1 MGFIL
6 PLSMVD
12 TQTHSLLEAVER
24 AATPTNSNQ
33 IRKIVSN
40 TNNAFITYIFPRAPK
55 SALPCACNTCDATA
69 PETFSTNT
77 HTYRTKLLF
86 KQNNPILLW
95 FRYESKKESSCLLHL
110 ICIDLFIIC
119 RAGIHMQSGANSFR
133 SHSIWMC
140 VCVLMLMLML
150 EVRAI
155 TSTNHMRTRPTAFIS
170 HQSFSFLFGEFAHN
184 SEGEHRS
191 LCGHLLLLR
200 GKSLFIISVSQRCST
215 MDVRKGITKQTQ
227 KKISKIFSHF
237 FLCVRLFANR
247 YRSWA
252 KKKKMNWGK
261 NCVFAIKSQ

>member
-12 TQTHSLLEAVER
+12 THSLLEAVER

-110 ICIDLFIIC
+110 ICIDLFIIW

-140 VCVLMLMLML
+140 VCVCVDVDVDARSTRDYLYESHAHTSDRIHIAPKFFVSIRWVCTQFWGRTPKFMRAFASFAWEKFVHHFCKPAVFYHGCSERNNQTNTEENFGNIFSLLL
-150 EVRAI
+150 VRAVI
-155 TSTNHMRTRPTAFIS
+155 R
-170 HQSFSFLFGEFAHN
+170 Q
-184 SEGEHRS
+184 
-191 LCGHLLLLR
+191 
-200 GKSLFIISVSQRCST
+200 SVS
-215 MDVRKGITKQTQ
+215 
-227 KKISKIFSHF
+227 
-237 FLCVRLFANR
+237 
-247 YRSWA
+247 
-252 KKKKMNWGK
+252 
-261 NCVFAIKSQ
+261 